1 MSCLARGM
9 TAGPELLKGLRIK
22 SGVACV
28 EAVVSLLGGQK
39 ERVATALFGLT
50 THADAKESG
59 V

>member
-1 MSCLARGM
+1 M